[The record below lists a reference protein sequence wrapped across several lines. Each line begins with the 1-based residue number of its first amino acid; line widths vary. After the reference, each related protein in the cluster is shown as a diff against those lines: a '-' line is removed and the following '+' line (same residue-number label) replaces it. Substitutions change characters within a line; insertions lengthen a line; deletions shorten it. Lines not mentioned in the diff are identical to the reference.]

1 MFIMKKAIF
10 AFLSFFA
17 FFATVAS
24 AQFTPNFTYTNRVI
38 NQGSA
43 YLTTAVTILM
53 VLMTVWFLIAVFN
66 FIRAKEPEDIK
77 KYKKQMI
84 NGLIGLF
91 VAVGVWGIIAL
102 ARNITG
108 VDGVG
113 GSPNITC
120 PPGYSPGPPGT
131 IDAGTCVRR

>member
-1 MFIMKKAIF
+1 MKKAIF

-24 AQFTPNFTYTNRVI
+24 AQIPDFTYTNRVI

-108 VDGVG
+108 VNVVSD
-113 GSPNITC
+113 SPNITC
-120 PPGYSPGPPGT
+120 PPGYSPGLPGT
-131 IDAGTCVRR
+131 AAAGTCVRR